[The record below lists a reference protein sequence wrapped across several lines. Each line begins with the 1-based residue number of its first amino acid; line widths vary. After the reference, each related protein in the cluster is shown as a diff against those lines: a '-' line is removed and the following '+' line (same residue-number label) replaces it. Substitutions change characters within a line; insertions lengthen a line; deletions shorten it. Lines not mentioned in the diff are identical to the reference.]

1 MTVIN
6 KLTQTLEML
15 KSCESNC
22 NTFSMDTNDQNAK
35 QMYKQLAQNLKQ
47 CSDMLQDRV
56 NYVVNQ
62 EPEYAKEISGMTTAE
77 QASQNMTST
86 TQGSQ
91 NMTSAQGSQS
101 SQAMPTETPEL
112 D

>member
-35 QMYKQLAQNLKQ
+35 QLYKQLAQNLKQ
-47 CSDMLQDRV
+47 CSEMLQGRV
-56 NYVVNQ
+56 TYVASQ
-62 EPEYAKEISGMTTAE
+62 EPEYAQEISGMTTTE
-77 QASQNMTST
+77 QQSQNMTSS
-86 TQGSQ
+86 TQGSS
-91 NMTSAQGSQS
+91 NMTSAQGAQS
-101 SQAMPTETPEL
+101 SQQSQSGTPEL